1 MVSFFQ
7 LPHEFDALIKANK
20 RCKVKKKIAPFSLFL
35 IRRRRHKHISIKN
48 NELCFFFYTSKSLS
62 LVCIVRYFVSPDEA
76 DFHFPQEKCA
86 YNVRRFHQKHD
97 PEQ

>member
-35 IRRRRHKHISIKN
+35 IRRRKHKHISIKN
-48 NELCFFFYTSKSLS
+48 NEL
-62 LVCIVRYFVSPDEA
+62 RA
-76 DFHFPQEKCA
+76 
-86 YNVRRFHQKHD
+86 
-97 PEQ
+97 